1 VEESERVEEADTENV
16 AGGVAVCGVLT
27 EAKAVMVEDVVLVV
41 VEIVEDRTEGAL
53 EELALEEAVEE
64 ADAEEVGVEDKVD
77 AMPLMVIKRMRLLNV
92 SATTTTPL
100 GS

>member
-1 VEESERVEEADTENV
+1 M
-16 AGGVAVCGVLT
+16 LT